1 MRRAARIDD
10 NQPDIVAAL
19 RAVGASVQSL
29 AALGKGVPDLLV
41 FFRGRLFLLEVKNPL
56 QSRSDQQ
63 LTPDEAAWHAA
74 WGGPVYVVRTIDE
87 ALVVIGAVEA
97 TR

>member
-1 MRRAARIDD
+1 MRRRAARIDD

-29 AALGKGVPDLLV
+29 AALGQGVPDLLV
-41 FFRGRLFLLEVKNPL
+41 YFRGLYLLEIKNPL

-63 LTPDEAAWHAA
+63 LTSDEADWHAA

-87 ALVVIGAVEA
+87 ALMVIGAVEA
-97 TR
+97 AP